1 MVTNYDTTLE
11 KPKITNGS
19 LIIIGGD
26 NIQQS
31 LNVVVD
37 KHFNWFQKKMIQ
49 LCFGFKVVNYHEK

>member
-26 NIQQS
+26 NNQQS
-31 LNVVVD
+31 LNIVVD
-37 KHFNWFQKKMIQ
+37 KHFNQFQKKMIRW
-49 LCFGFKVVNYHEK
+49 CFGFEVVNYKEK

>member
-1 MVTNYDTTLE
+1 METNYDTTLE

-31 LNVVVD
+31 LNIVVD
-37 KHFNWFQKKMIQ
+37 KHFNWFQKKMIRW
-49 LCFGFKVVNYHEK
+49 CFGFEVLNYKEK

>member
-26 NIQQS
+26 NTQQS
-31 LNVVVD
+31 LNIVVD
-37 KHFNWFQKKMIQ
+37 KHFNWFQKKMIRW
-49 LCFGFKVVNYHEK
+49 CFEFEVVDYKEK

>member
-26 NIQQS
+26 NNQQS
-31 LNVVVD
+31 LNIVVD
-37 KHFNWFQKKMIQ
+37 KHFNQFQKKMIR
-49 LCFGFKVVNYHEK
+49 LCFGFEVVNYKEK

>member
-11 KPKITNGS
+11 KPKIKNGS

-31 LNVVVD
+31 LNIVVN

>member
-19 LIIIGGD
+19 LIIIGDD

-31 LNVVVD
+31 LNIVVN